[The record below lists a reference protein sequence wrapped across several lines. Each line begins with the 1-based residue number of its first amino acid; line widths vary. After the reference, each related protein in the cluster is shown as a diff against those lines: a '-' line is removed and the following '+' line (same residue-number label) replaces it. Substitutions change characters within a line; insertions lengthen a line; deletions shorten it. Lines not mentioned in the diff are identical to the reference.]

1 MSAPSDPDAYS
12 YAKFLVDIYPD
23 DAVEILCKRGSC
35 DIIELV
41 QQQVD
46 RNCIRL
52 GGGSRNKIKGM
63 VEDRRWEELKLL
75 KDSPTQ
81 SATTT
86 PRYHRRS
93 GQGPPTPSS
102 TASGSPQSQ
111 RNPSYDWIIVYGME
125 EPVWFTASPSGSEEY
140 LIGEDKLER
149 FQGLVV
155 NWTTP
160 PKKITL
166 GGKMIDVSK
175 SVHFTWNRSGDKA
188 TSYKKFWVVRS
199 ELIRHTDV
207 LLGSRRQPSRDGQDK
222 GLYRSI
228 PSSSWFC
235 LIGQSIKSHWQNIS
249 TLPLSLGLAKVPP
262 PAPTPPQLGPFQAS
276 SATSIHSIHDSPT
289 QTPSRL
295 PLRTSSRTATMNSGP
310 PSLNNQPPT
319 QPAASIMERES
330 SRPGSAS
337 STRTTKSNLDTVLV
351 QLSFEGTGNRFLPLD
366 LTKNGDEIIPYL
378 ESEIFKMS
386 GGKQLNRSIHE
397 IKITPVKETESSA
410 PSSSLDEE
418 MFEYIWGGMVEFMR
432 EHRTSKKP
440 EFRLDIG
447 WSGCGSHK
455 FSVAPTVPK

>member
-52 GGGSRNKIKGM
+52 GGGSRNKIKGL
-63 VEDRRWEELKLL
+63 VEDRRWEELKTLRG
-75 KDSPTQ
+75 SPPQ

-86 PRYHRRS
+86 PRNHRRS

-111 RNPSYDWIIVYGME
+111 RNPSDDWIIVYGME
-125 EPVWFTASPSGSEEY
+125 EPVWFMASPSGSEEY

-149 FQGLVV
+149 FQGLTVK
-155 NWTTP
+155 WTTP

-166 GGKMIDVSK
+166 GGKIIDVSK
-175 SVHFTWNRSGDKA
+175 HVHFTWNRPGDKGTA
-188 TSYKKFWVVRS
+188 YKQFWVVRS
-199 ELIRHTDV
+199 ELIRHGDV
-207 LLGSRRQPSRDGQDK
+207 LLGYRRQPSRGGQDK
-222 GLYRSI
+222 A
-228 PSSSWFC
+228 PMSS
-235 LIGQSIKSHWQNIS
+235 
-249 TLPLSLGLAKVPP
+249 PLSLELAKVPP
-262 PAPTPPQLGPFQAS
+262 PAPTPPQLGLYQAS
-276 SATSIHSIHDSPT
+276 SATSIHSIHDSPI
-289 QTPSRL
+289 QSQSRI
-295 PLRTSSRTATMNSGP
+295 PLRASARTATMNSGP
-310 PSLNNQPPT
+310 PSFNNPPPT
-319 QPAASIMERES
+319 QPAASIMEREL

-337 STRTTKSNLDTVLV
+337 STRTTKSSKLDTVLV
-351 QLSFEGTGNRFLPLD
+351 QLSFEGTGNRLLPLD

-378 ESEIFKMS
+378 EPHIFKLS
-386 GGKQLNRSIHE
+386 GGKQLDRSIHE
-397 IKITPVKETESSA
+397 IKITPLKETESEA

-418 MFEYIWGGMVEFMR
+418 VFEYIWDGMVEFMR
-432 EHRTSKKP
+432 ENRTTKKP

-447 WSGCGSHK
+447 
-455 FSVAPTVPK
+455 